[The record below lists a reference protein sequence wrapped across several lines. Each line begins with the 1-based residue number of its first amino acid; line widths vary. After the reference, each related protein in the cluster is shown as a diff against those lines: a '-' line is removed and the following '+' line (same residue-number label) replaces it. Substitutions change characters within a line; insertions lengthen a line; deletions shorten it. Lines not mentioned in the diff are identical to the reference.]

1 MQDPG
6 RRRTNPFL
14 GYEFASQGEWDGFVA
29 VGGGSCI
36 DTAKAV
42 NLLTTY
48 PATRAACVVDDPAG
62 GRRLVVDKAGSGTTV
77 VWNPWA
83 AKARAMADL
92 GDEEWLRMLCIETA
106 NAADDRVTLA
116 SGARHEMRA
125 TIRVLPR

>member
-1 MQDPG
+1 M
-6 RRRTNPFL
+6 RRTR
-14 GYEFASQGEWDGFVA
+14 QGGEP
-29 VGGGSCI
+29 
-36 DTAKAV
+36 
-42 NLLTTY
+42 LRLTGETDRVY
-48 PATRAACVVDDPAG
+48 PATRAACVVDDTAG

-106 NAADDRVTLA
+106 NAADDRVRLA
-116 SGARHEMRA
+116 PGARHEMRA